1 VIDAQVTPA
10 ERLPYADVVIDNS
23 GGLEQLRGRVDALW
37 LERSAGAEA

>member
-1 VIDAQVTPA
+1 
-10 ERLPYADVVIDNS
+10 VIDNS